1 MCHVPTRVPSP
12 YANALP
18 VTYCIRYRVTL
29 PLALSLTHA
38 ALYLCS
44 AVPVDR
50 NFLRMCKKMEHI
62 DPILRGPINPQYI
75 FQYLESCWQM
85 AERTPSGSA
94 ATAPIRPK
102 IDPKMHETAKIVLKP
117 PYMRLDSGALMDSK
131 LHIERVQ
138 SFSLRHSDK
147 KPENSFL

>member
-1 MCHVPTRVPSP
+1 
-12 YANALP
+12 
-18 VTYCIRYRVTL
+18 
-29 PLALSLTHA
+29 
-38 ALYLCS
+38 
-44 AVPVDR
+44 
-50 NFLRMCKKMEHI
+50 
-62 DPILRGPINPQYI
+62 
-75 FQYLESCWQM
+75 M

-138 SFSLRHSDK
+138 SFSLRPSDK
-147 KPENSFL
+147 KPEIHFYERSMWFHRFWGRNRHYALQL